1 MVHSENKMGPCAM
14 VTSMLWSLLALE
26 EWLCFPMGG
35 VGQKGVEIEQQ
46 PYCYGFHVGFHWV

>member
-1 MVHSENKMGPCAM
+1 M